1 MTDHLV
7 AMTLA
12 EAARLLAIARRT
24 PPADPGEVE
33 LLARLTL
40 LVADTGATR

>member
-1 MTDHLV
+1 MSDHLV
-7 AMTLA
+7 ALTLA
-12 EAARLLAIARRT
+12 EASRLLTIARRT

-40 LVADTGATR
+40 LLTDTGATR